1 VAHDV
6 NTSLEAGGNGGAS
19 ARELVLERD
28 LVVRAL
34 PPFLGLGD
42 LMRLSRTNAGCL
54 REVRQ
59 GLRALGETLIEMDN
73 LTDADVST
81 IVRCFPN
88 LRSLDVGN
96 SEKVTDEG
104 LREICRRLPGLREL
118 NTMGCK
124 VTEAGIAALPET
136 LESLGLGDYTAHGED
151 GGETGEKIR
160 LTDACLIATVRRLPN
175 LHTLDLSFAQG
186 VSDESLRVIGETLPH
201 LRSFMV
207 SYNHHNVTH
216 VGVAYIAKGCKGLE
230 AIDLGHC

>member
-1 VAHDV
+1 MIYTGYTKRVFPANRPARRIRLARAQTRQQFYEPIAVAATHGESQSLVCSKLSLPTMGSSQTRHKRVAPVAHDV

-81 IVRCFPN
+81 QEFGP
-88 LRSLDVGN
+88 
-96 SEKVTDEG
+96 
-104 LREICRRLPGLREL
+104 CRA
-118 NTMGCK
+118 C
-124 VTEAGIAALPET
+124 AL
-136 LESLGLGDYTAHGED
+136 S
-151 GGETGEKIR
+151 
-160 LTDACLIATVRRLPN
+160 
-175 LHTLDLSFAQG
+175 S
-186 VSDESLRVIGETLPH
+186 
-201 LRSFMV
+201 
-207 SYNHHNVTH
+207 
-216 VGVAYIAKGCKGLE
+216 
-230 AIDLGHC
+230 